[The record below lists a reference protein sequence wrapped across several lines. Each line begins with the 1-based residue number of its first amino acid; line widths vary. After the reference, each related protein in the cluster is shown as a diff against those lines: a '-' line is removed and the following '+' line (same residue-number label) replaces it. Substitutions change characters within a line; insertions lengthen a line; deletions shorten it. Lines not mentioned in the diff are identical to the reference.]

1 MGNNCYL
8 NSGLQ
13 IIARYKKLEE
23 ELKKLSNKTGILEL
37 LNDAINTF
45 LHNSIY
51 NPYEFISYFCNK
63 NKDFIRG
70 MKNSHKILYQ
80 P

>member
-23 ELKKLSNKTGILEL
+23 ELKKLSNKTGILYL
-37 LNDAINTF
+37 LNDAIYTL
-45 LHNSIY
+45 LHDSIY
-51 NPYEFISYFCNK
+51 NLNEFITCFLIK
-63 NKDFIRG
+63 I
-70 MKNSHKILYQ
+70 KILLEE
-80 P
+80 